1 MVCFDTRLPPH
12 LPAGHASYWRE
23 WLTPSVEIALSSQGH
38 ASIDNFMASLRP
50 GMRALLT
57 PTRPS
62 LGSEAFRAMALSYC
76 LSQESPPVLAVI
88 CSQPPLGIIHRL
100 LPSYRGRGLLRL
112 SRWLT
117 VTYVTTL
124 PLALLSFYLR
134 SQFYDFRSAI
144 RWMRWRDAWRAVTDT
159 PRRISA
165 WYRELQQ
172 GTPDGWPMSTPG
184 TDILLAV
191 EDSGS
196 GLNSVPARHILEHT
210 RARGHRVI
218 VVTSTPQVADE
229 YRSIGIPITTT
240 PPDSVLPAKLLTRRV
255 AAVIR
260 RLIDWAEKPEAPT
273 EAAGIAIALMPY
285 LHRHVLMALIQ
296 QRMAFRLLRQCRPG
310 AILGINEAIPL
321 CICLAAAAKRL
332 NLPCILHLPA
342 LIFDHPESK
351 LFPAASKHLVYG
363 DQARELLIGAG
374 CPPDQVVSVGTALFD
389 QTLQGDRTGDNE
401 KVRRLL
407 PAWRD
412 ERLIVIG
419 TEHRA
424 KQIDDIRAVLGAL
437 AGREGLLIV
446 IKVHPADS
454 EEQFRRLAGEF
465 AGTAEIA
472 VVGHCDLDA
481 LLACA
486 DLLICQRSNII
497 ITAALL
503 QTPVLVCDFFGS
515 DAIFDFAREG
525 LGRKCLEPDE
535 IWPDVQSLVF
545 APDARARQL
554 RRQNENL
561 RRFNGPN
568 DGHSAERIVGFLE
581 AAMQKPGALHPTTA

>member
-1 MVCFDTRLPPH
+1 M
-12 LPAGHASYWRE
+12 
-23 WLTPSVEIALSSQGH
+23 EIALSGQGH
-38 ASIDNFMASLRP
+38 AAIHGFMASLRP
-50 GMRALLT
+50 GMRALLGSI
-57 PTRPS
+57 RPS

-76 LSQESPPVLAVI
+76 LSQTSPPVLAVI
-88 CSQPPLGIIHRL
+88 CSQPPLGIIHQL
-100 LPSYRGRGLLRL
+100 LPSYRGRGLLRPA
-112 SRWLT
+112 RWLT
-117 VTYVTTL
+117 TLYVSSL

-144 RWMRWRDAWRAVTDT
+144 RWMRWRDAWRAVAGT
-159 PRRISA
+159 PQRISA
-165 WYRELQQ
+165 WYRELRQ
-172 GTPDGWPMSTPG
+172 GAPEGWPETCPHA
-184 TDILLAV
+184 DILLAV

-196 GLNSVPARHILEHT
+196 GLNWVPARHILERI
-210 RARGHRVI
+210 RARGHRLI
-218 VVTSTPQVADE
+218 VATSTPQVANE
-229 YRSIGIPITTT
+229 CRSMDIPVTTT
-240 PPDSVLPAKLLTRRV
+240 PPDSVLPASLLTRRV

-260 RLIDWAEKPEAPT
+260 RLTDWAEAPEAPA
-273 EAAGIAIALMPY
+273 EAVGIAIVLMPY
-285 LHRHVLMALIQ
+285 LHRQVLMALIQ

-310 AILGINEAIPL
+310 AVLGINEAIPL
-321 CICLAAAAKRL
+321 CICLAGAAKRL
-332 NLPCILHLPA
+332 DLPCILHLPA

-351 LFPAASKHLVYG
+351 LFPVASKHLVYG

-374 CPPDQVVSVGTALFD
+374 CPPEQVVSVGTALFD
-389 QTLQGDRTGDNE
+389 QTLHGDRTDDVE

-412 ERLIVIG
+412 EKLIVIG

-424 KQIDDIRAVLGAL
+424 KQVEDIRAVLGAL
-437 AGREGLLIV
+437 SGRDGLLIV

-454 EEQFRRLAGEF
+454 EEQFRRLAREF
-465 AGTAEIA
+465 AGTTEIA
-472 VVGHCDLDA
+472 VIGRCDLDA

-525 LGRKCLEPDE
+525 LGRKCPEPDQV
-535 IWPDVQSLVF
+535 WPDVQSLVF
-545 APDARARQL
+545 APDVRASQL

-568 DGHSAERIVGFLE
+568 DGHSAERIVEFVE
-581 AAMQKPGALHPTTA
+581 AAMQKPESRPSSTV